1 MNAQD
6 ATSKPRV
13 KEWGEQSEVEYPDMQ
28 ANLEEVD
35 EIIEDDN
42 TPWQKMREGHKQRQQ
57 SLETVRFRKNTL
69 QVPPWCP

>member
-1 MNAQD
+1 M
-6 ATSKPRV
+6 
-13 KEWGEQSEVEYPDMQ
+13 EYPDMQ

-42 TPWQKMREGHKQRQQ
+42 TPWQKMREGHKQRQR
-57 SLETVRFRKNTL
+57 SLETVRLRKNTL